1 MLNRFRDFVK
11 RLELPQEGE
20 DVIYRI
26 LDGDL
31 NAVEVT
37 QSQYARW
44 RMQNDVADRAV
55 VGQDTVGN
63 VRVRTTFS
71 IMPENRGYKPFGTS
85 AFDMAS
91 LDPLVEHSRR
101 YDTWAEAQRGHRD
114 TLDHIRREIARA
126 RATDERAE
134 ALSGTAGEVRLA
146 ISADLPAL
154 FRVDVRSEGEVA
166 VETPLLR
173 ADGTSIQL
181 SVLATAAGFSL
192 RAPVE
197 VEPSNSVL
205 TLSQLR
211 SEQVERICGAM
222 GVTLEDG
229 TLTCKLEDASQLGHA
244 IVRLSQAL
252 ACLTYVA
259 RERR

>member
-11 RLELPQEGE
+11 RLELTEEDE

-37 QSQYARW
+37 PSQYARW

-55 VGQDTVGN
+55 VGQDTIGN

-91 LDPLVEHSRR
+91 LDPLVEYSRR
-101 YDTWAEAQRGHRD
+101 YDTWAEAQHGHRD
-114 TLDHIRREIARA
+114 TLDHVRSEIARA
-126 RATDERAE
+126 RAAEKKVE
-134 ALSGTAGEVRLA
+134 ALSGVAGEVRLA

-154 FRVDVRSEGEVA
+154 FRVDVRSEGEVD

-181 SVLATAAGFSL
+181 SVVATGAGFSL

-197 VEPSNSVL
+197 EEPSNSAL

-211 SEQVERICGAM
+211 SEQVEGICGAM
-222 GVTLEDG
+222 GVALEDG
-229 TLTCKLEDASQLGHA
+229 TLTCNLQDSSQLGHA